1 MHGIVIVSLLSLI
14 MIVYHQVVTA
24 VQRILYAT
32 DDSPAALDEAQ
43 QLIASSLNGVV
54 DSSAMVNEEIVNHKH
69 NNKRK
74 SLPESDD
81 VEDPDISPRQR
92 KSLCSGSDIS
102 DVRISAEAA
111 LV

>member
-1 MHGIVIVSLLSLI
+1 
-14 MIVYHQVVTA
+14 MIIYQQVVTA
-24 VQRILYAT
+24 VQRILYAA
-32 DDSPAALDEAQ
+32 DDSPAVLDEAQ

-54 DSSAMVNEEIVNHKH
+54 DSSLIVNEEMVNHKQ

-74 SLPESDD
+74 SLSETDD

-111 LV
+111 LVWSPP